1 MMTYSRR
8 LNMSIKKLDNGQ
20 YQVDVRPAGM
30 KGKRYRKKFD
40 RKTEATTYERFVI
53 TNFHDKD
60 WCEKPS
66 DKRSLSDLIEL
77 WFRLYGQSL
86 KTGIRE
92 RKRLLRINKLM
103 GNPRAYQITKPFFIR
118 FRASRIENGI
128 QASTFN
134 RDHNSLSS
142 VFTALI
148 DAGEYLHS
156 HPLTGITK
164 LREKPSEMSFLSDNE
179 IQQLLG
185 GLQGDSAIIA
195 RLCLCTGARWSEAN
209 DLRGEQVANGRVTFL
224 DTKNNKNRTIPIG
237 DKLNIQLKE
246 KGTGH
251 LFKSSY
257 ADFYAAL
264 KGLEFNLPKGQ
275 ASHVLRHTF
284 ASHFMMNGGNILTLQ
299 KILGHS
305 DIKHTLLYAHFSPDY
320 LADAIKFNPLG
331 E

>member
-1 MMTYSRR
+1 
-8 LNMSIKKLDNGQ
+8 MSIKKLDNGQ

-40 RKTEATTYERFVI
+40 RKTEAANYEKFVV

-60 WCEKPS
+60 WCDRPD
-66 DKRSLSDLIEL
+66 DKRSLSELIEI
-77 WFRLYGQSL
+77 WYRLYGQTL
-86 KTGIRE
+86 KTGKRE
-92 RKRLLRINKLM
+92 RKSLLRIDKLM
-103 GNPRAYQITKPFFIR
+103 GHPRAYQITKQFYTR
-118 FRASRIENGI
+118 FRASRIESGI

-148 DAGEYLHS
+148 DAGEYLHD

-164 LREKPSEMSFLSDNE
+164 LRERPSVMGFLSQDE
-179 IQQLLG
+179 IQKLLNS
-185 GLQGDSAIIA
+185 LQGDPATIA

-209 DLRGEQVANGRVTFL
+209 DLRSEQVTNGLVTFL

-237 DKLNIQLKE
+237 EKLNAELKQ
-246 KGTGH
+246 KGSGR
-251 LFKSSY
+251 LFKSAY
-257 ADFYAAL
+257 TDFYHAL
-264 KGLEFNLPKGQ
+264 KSLNFNLPKGQ